1 VNSILNK
8 EPVIRAEKSLKQFN
22 PDLKVIV
29 LEQTARTAN
38 DAASALGC
46 KVGAIVKSLLFRAG
60 DNFVLC
66 LVSGDKRCSLNKL
79 KKILIFTPFLFLI
92 FSVTALRFIRNVEL
106 IPFNNLKFQVER
118 NHDARILGH
127 LPYNETSKEK
137 LVLIEPNIEVHMDMR
152 DSLLKM
158 REEAKKDGIYLVFL
172 SGYRSINLQDD
183 IFYSLK
189 SIRNQEA
196 AERARVSAP
205 PGYSE
210 HSTGFAIDI
219 GDATQRETDF
229 ETDFENTDTFRWL
242 IKNAAKFHFK
252 LSFNK
257 DNKFIDYE
265 PWHWR
270 YEGSI
275 EALKV
280 FESSNRKL

>member
-1 VNSILNK
+1 MELNK
-8 EPVIRAEKSLKQFN
+8 DIDQFDIPLAKRTYLNNPYSTLLKK
-22 PDLKVIV
+22 L
-29 LEQTARTAN
+29 
-38 DAASALGC
+38 
-46 KVGAIVKSLLFRAG
+46 LLF
-60 DNFVLC
+60 
-66 LVSGDKRCSLNKL
+66 S
-79 KKILIFTPFLFLI
+79 PFLFLI
-92 FSVTALRFIRNVEL
+92 FSAAGLLLIRNVEL
-106 IPFNNLKFQVER
+106 LPLNNLKFQVER

-127 LPYNETSKEK
+127 LPYNETPKEK
-137 LVLIEPNIEVHMDMR
+137 LVLIEPNIEVHADMR

-172 SGYRSINLQDD
+172 SGYRSINLQND

-189 SIRNQEA
+189 SVRNQEA

-229 ETDFENTDTFRWL
+229 ETDFENTDAFIWL

-257 DNKFIDYE
+257 DNKYIDYE

-275 EALKV
+275 EALRV

>member
-1 VNSILNK
+1 MSSSIK
-8 EPVIRAEKSLKQFN
+8 E
-22 PDLKVIV
+22 
-29 LEQTARTAN
+29 
-38 DAASALGC
+38 
-46 KVGAIVKSLLFRAG
+46 
-60 DNFVLC
+60 
-66 LVSGDKRCSLNKL
+66 
-79 KKILIFTPFLFLI
+79 
-92 FSVTALRFIRNVEL
+92 IRNVEL
-106 IPFNNLKFQVER
+106 IPLNNLKFEVKR

-172 SGYRSINLQDD
+172 SGYRSINLQRD

-219 GDATQRETDF
+219 GDATQREKDF
-229 ETDFENTDTFRWL
+229 ETDFENTDAFRWL

-252 LSFNK
+252 LSFHK
-257 DNKFIDYE
+257 DNKYIDYE

-280 FESSNRKL
+280 FESANRNL

>member
-1 VNSILNK
+1 
-8 EPVIRAEKSLKQFN
+8 
-22 PDLKVIV
+22 
-29 LEQTARTAN
+29 LE
-38 DAASALGC
+38 
-46 KVGAIVKSLLFRAG
+46 
-60 DNFVLC
+60 
-66 LVSGDKRCSLNKL
+66 L
-79 KKILIFTPFLFLI
+79 KKDIDQFDIPLAKRTYLNNPNSKLIKKLLIFSPFLLLI
-92 FSVTALRFIRNVEL
+92 FSVAALRFIRNVEL
-106 IPFNNLKFQVER
+106 ISLNNLKIQVER

-127 LPYNETSKEK
+127 LPYNETPKEK

-152 DSLLKM
+152 DSLLNM

-172 SGYRSINLQDD
+172 SGYRSINLQND

-229 ETDFENTDTFRWL
+229 ETDFENTDAFRWL

-257 DNKFIDYE
+257 DNKYIDYE

-275 EALKV
+275 DALKV

>member
-1 VNSILNK
+1 M
-8 EPVIRAEKSLKQFN
+8 
-22 PDLKVIV
+22 
-29 LEQTARTAN
+29 
-38 DAASALGC
+38 
-46 KVGAIVKSLLFRAG
+46 
-60 DNFVLC
+60 
-66 LVSGDKRCSLNKL
+66 
-79 KKILIFTPFLFLI
+79 
-92 FSVTALRFIRNVEL
+92 FSVAALRFIRNVEL
-106 IPFNNLKFQVER
+106 MPLNNLKFQVER

-127 LPYNETSKEK
+127 LPYNETPKEK
-137 LVLIEPNIEVHMDMR
+137 LVLIEPNIEVHIDMR

-172 SGYRSINLQDD
+172 SGYRSINLQND

-229 ETDFENTDTFRWL
+229 ETDFENTDAFRWL

-257 DNKFIDYE
+257 DNNYICLLYTSDAADE
-265 PWHWR
+265 
-270 YEGSI
+270 
-275 EALKV
+275 
-280 FESSNRKL
+280 

>member
-1 VNSILNK
+1 MEPNKDIDQFDIPLAKRTYLNNPNSTL
-8 EPVIRAEKSLKQFN
+8 
-22 PDLKVIV
+22 
-29 LEQTARTAN
+29 
-38 DAASALGC
+38 
-46 KVGAIVKSLLFRAG
+46 
-60 DNFVLC
+60 
-66 LVSGDKRCSLNKL
+66 L
-79 KKILIFTPFLFLI
+79 KKLLIFSPFLFII
-92 FSVTALRFIRNVEL
+92 FSFAALRLIRNVEV
-106 IPFNNLKFQVER
+106 IPLNNLKFEVKR

-127 LPYNETSKEK
+127 LPYKETPKKK
-137 LVLIEPNIEVHMDMR
+137 LVLIEPNIEVHIDMR

-172 SGYRSINLQDD
+172 SGYRSINLQND
-183 IFYSLK
+183 IFYSIK

-196 AERARVSAP
+196 VERARVSAP

-229 ETDFENTDTFRWL
+229 ETDFKNTNAFRWL
-242 IKNAAKFHFK
+242 KKNAAKFHFK

-257 DNKFIDYE
+257 DNKYIDYE

-280 FESSNRKL
+280 FESANRKL

>member
-1 VNSILNK
+1 LEQNKDINQYEIPLAKRIYLNNPNSIL
-8 EPVIRAEKSLKQFN
+8 
-22 PDLKVIV
+22 
-29 LEQTARTAN
+29 
-38 DAASALGC
+38 
-46 KVGAIVKSLLFRAG
+46 
-60 DNFVLC
+60 
-66 LVSGDKRCSLNKL
+66 L
-79 KKILIFTPFLFLI
+79 KKLLIFSPFLILI
-92 FSVTALRFIRNVEL
+92 FSVGALRFIRNVEL
-106 IPFNNLKFQVER
+106 IPFINKFQVER

-127 LPYNETSKEK
+127 LPYNETPKEK
-137 LVLIEPNIEVHMDMR
+137 LVLIEPNIEVHIDMR

-158 REEAKKDGIYLVFL
+158 REEAKKDGIFLVFL
-172 SGYRSINLQDD
+172 SGFRSINLQND

-229 ETDFENTDTFRWL
+229 ETDFENTEAFRWL

-257 DNKFIDYE
+257 GNRYIDYE

-280 FESSNRKL
+280 FEISNRKL

>member
-1 VNSILNK
+1 MELNK
-8 EPVIRAEKSLKQFN
+8 DIDQFDIPLAKRTYLNN
-22 PDLKVIV
+22 PNSTL
-29 LEQTARTAN
+29 
-38 DAASALGC
+38 
-46 KVGAIVKSLLFRAG
+46 
-60 DNFVLC
+60 
-66 LVSGDKRCSLNKL
+66 L
-79 KKILIFTPFLFLI
+79 KKLLIFSPFLFLI
-92 FSVTALRFIRNVEL
+92 FSVSALRL
-106 IPFNNLKFQVER
+106 IKNIETGSLDNLNFQAQI
-118 NHDARILGH
+118 NHDHRILGH
-127 LPYNETSKEK
+127 LPYAEISKEK

-172 SGYRSINLQDD
+172 SGYRSINLQND

-196 AERARVSAP
+196 VERARVSAP

-229 ETDFENTDTFRWL
+229 ETDFENTDAFRWL

-257 DNKFIDYE
+257 DNKYIDYE

>member
-1 VNSILNK
+1 MEQNKDINPFDIQLAKRTYLKNPNTVLSKKLLILT
-8 EPVIRAEKSLKQFN
+8 PFVFLLFSLIIFRLTK
-22 PDLKVIV
+22 KIV
-29 LEQTARTAN
+29 LKP
-38 DAASALGC
+38 L
-46 KVGAIVKSLLFRAG
+46 
-60 DNFVLC
+60 
-66 LVSGDKRCSLNKL
+66 
-79 KKILIFTPFLFLI
+79 
-92 FSVTALRFIRNVEL
+92 
-106 IPFNNLKFQVER
+106 NNLNIQTEV
-118 NHDARILGH
+118 NHDHRILGH
-127 LPYNETSKEK
+127 LPYEEVSKEK
-137 LVLIEPNIEVHMDMR
+137 LVLIEPNIEVHIDMR

-158 REEAKKDGIYLVFL
+158 REDAKNDGIYLVFL
-172 SGYRSINLQDD
+172 SGYRSINLQND

-219 GDATQRETDF
+219 GDANHRETDF
-229 ETDFENTDTFRWL
+229 ETEFENTDAFRWL
-242 IKNAAKFHFK
+242 TKNAAKYHFK

-257 DNKFIDYE
+257 NNKYIDYE

-280 FESSNRKL
+280 FETSNRGL

>member
-1 VNSILNK
+1 MELNK
-8 EPVIRAEKSLKQFN
+8 DIDQFDIPLAKRTYLNN
-22 PDLKVIV
+22 PNSTL
-29 LEQTARTAN
+29 
-38 DAASALGC
+38 
-46 KVGAIVKSLLFRAG
+46 
-60 DNFVLC
+60 
-66 LVSGDKRCSLNKL
+66 L
-79 KKILIFTPFLFLI
+79 KKLLIFSPFLFLI
-92 FSVTALRFIRNVEL
+92 FSVTALRL
-106 IPFNNLKFQVER
+106 IKNIEIGSLDNLNFQPQI
-118 NHDARILGH
+118 NHDHRILGH
-127 LPYNETSKEK
+127 LPYAEISKEK

-172 SGYRSINLQDD
+172 SGYRSINLQND

-189 SIRNQEA
+189 SIRNQVA

-229 ETDFENTDTFRWL
+229 ETDFENTNAFRWL

-257 DNKFIDYE
+257 DNKYIDYE

-280 FESSNRKL
+280 FESANRKL

>member
-1 VNSILNK
+1 LELNK
-8 EPVIRAEKSLKQFN
+8 DIDQFDI
-22 PDLKVIV
+22 PLAK
-29 LEQTARTAN
+29 RTYLN
-38 DAASALGC
+38 NQNST
-46 KVGAIVKSLLFRAG
+46 LLR
-60 DNFVLC
+60 
-66 LVSGDKRCSLNKL
+66 KL
-79 KKILIFTPFLFLI
+79 LIFSPILLLI
-92 FSVTALRFIRNVEL
+92 FSVAALRFIRNVEL
-106 IPFNNLKFQVER
+106 IPLNNLKFQVER
-118 NHDARILGH
+118 NHNARILGH
-127 LPYNETSKEK
+127 LPYNETPKEN

-152 DSLLKM
+152 NSLLKM

-172 SGYRSINLQDD
+172 SGFRSINLQND

-219 GDATQRETDF
+219 GDATRRETDF
-229 ETDFENTDTFRWL
+229 ETDFENTEAFKWL

-257 DNKFIDYE
+257 DNKYIDYE

-270 YEGSI
+270 YEGTI

-280 FESSNRKL
+280 FESSK

>member
-1 VNSILNK
+1 LALNK
-8 EPVIRAEKSLKQFN
+8 DINQFDI
-22 PDLKVIV
+22 PLAK
-29 LEQTARTAN
+29 RTY
-38 DAASALGC
+38 
-46 KVGAIVKSLLFRAG
+46 
-60 DNFVLC
+60 
-66 LVSGDKRCSLNKL
+66 LNNSNSTLL
-79 KKILIFTPFLFLI
+79 KKLLIFSPFLFLI
-92 FSVTALRFIRNVEL
+92 SSAAALRFIRNVEL
-106 IPFNNLKFQVER
+106 IPLNNLKFQVER

-127 LPYNETSKEK
+127 LPYKETPKEK

-152 DSLLKM
+152 DSLIKM
-158 REEAKKDGIYLVFL
+158 REEAINDGIYLVFL
-172 SGYRSINLQDD
+172 SGYRSINLQND

-219 GDATQRETDF
+219 GDAAQRETDF
-229 ETDFENTDTFRWL
+229 ETEFENTDAFRWL
-242 IKNAAKFHFK
+242 TKNAAKFHFK

-257 DNKFIDYE
+257 NNKYIDYE

>member
-1 VNSILNK
+1 LELNK
-8 EPVIRAEKSLKQFN
+8 DIDQFDIPLAKRTYLNN
-22 PDLKVIV
+22 PNSTL
-29 LEQTARTAN
+29 
-38 DAASALGC
+38 
-46 KVGAIVKSLLFRAG
+46 
-60 DNFVLC
+60 
-66 LVSGDKRCSLNKL
+66 L
-79 KKILIFTPFLFLI
+79 KKLLIFSPFLFLT
-92 FSVTALRFIRNVEL
+92 FSIAALRFITNVEL
-106 IPFNNLKFQVER
+106 KSLSNLKFEVKR

-127 LPYNETSKEK
+127 LPYEQTPKEK
-137 LVLIEPNIEVHMDMR
+137 LVLIEPNIEVHIDMR

-158 REEAKKDGIYLVFL
+158 REEAKNDGIYLVFL
-172 SGYRSINLQDD
+172 SGYRSINLQND

-229 ETDFENTDTFRWL
+229 ETDFENTDAFRWL

-257 DNKFIDYE
+257 DNKYIDYE

-280 FESSNRKL
+280 FESANRNYKSN

>member
-1 VNSILNK
+1 MELNK
-8 EPVIRAEKSLKQFN
+8 DIDQFDIPLAKRTYLNN
-22 PDLKVIV
+22 PNSTL
-29 LEQTARTAN
+29 
-38 DAASALGC
+38 
-46 KVGAIVKSLLFRAG
+46 
-60 DNFVLC
+60 
-66 LVSGDKRCSLNKL
+66 L
-79 KKILIFTPFLFLI
+79 KKLLIFSPFLFLI
-92 FSVTALRFIRNVEL
+92 FSLASLRFIKNVEL
-106 IPFNNLKFQVER
+106 IPLNNLKFEIKR
-118 NHDARILGH
+118 NYDARILGH
-127 LPYNETSKEK
+127 LPYKETPKEK

-172 SGYRSINLQDD
+172 SGYRSINLQND

-229 ETDFENTDTFRWL
+229 ETDFENTDAFRWL

-257 DNKFIDYE
+257 DNKYIDYE

>member
-1 VNSILNK
+1 LELNK
-8 EPVIRAEKSLKQFN
+8 DIDQFDIPLAKRTYPNN
-22 PDLKVIV
+22 PNSTL
-29 LEQTARTAN
+29 
-38 DAASALGC
+38 
-46 KVGAIVKSLLFRAG
+46 
-60 DNFVLC
+60 
-66 LVSGDKRCSLNKL
+66 L
-79 KKILIFTPFLFLI
+79 KKLLIFAPFLFLI
-92 FSVTALRFIRNVEL
+92 FSVAALRL
-106 IPFNNLKFQVER
+106 IKNIEIGSLDNLNSQAQI
-118 NHDARILGH
+118 NHDHRILGH
-127 LPYNETSKEK
+127 LPYAEISKEK
-137 LVLIEPNIEVHMDMR
+137 LVLIEPNIEVHIDMR

-158 REEAKKDGIYLVFL
+158 RDEAKKDGIFLVFL
-172 SGYRSINLQDD
+172 SGYRSINLQNK

-189 SIRNQEA
+189 SVRNQEA

-229 ETDFENTDTFRWL
+229 ETEFENTDAFKWL

-252 LSFNK
+252 LSFTK
-257 DNKFIDYE
+257 DNKYIDYE

-280 FESSNRKL
+280 FESSNRDHKPN

>member
-1 VNSILNK
+1 MEQNK
-8 EPVIRAEKSLKQFN
+8 DINQFDIPLAKRTYLKN
-22 PDLKVIV
+22 P
-29 LEQTARTAN
+29 
-38 DAASALGC
+38 
-46 KVGAIVKSLLFRAG
+46 
-60 DNFVLC
+60 
-66 LVSGDKRCSLNKL
+66 NKKL
-79 KKILIFTPFLFLI
+79 SKKLLI
-92 FSVTALRFIRNVEL
+92 FSPFFLLIFSTASLRLIRNLEEGPLHNL
-106 IPFNNLKFQVER
+106 IFQVEANNDNR
-118 NHDARILGH
+118 VLGH
-127 LPYNETSKEK
+127 LPYNDINKEK
-137 LVLIEPNIEVHMDMR
+137 LVLIEPNIEVHIDMR

-172 SGYRSINLQDD
+172 SGYRSINLQKD
-183 IFYSLK
+183 IFYTLK

-229 ETDFENTDTFRWL
+229 ETHFENTKAFRWL

-252 LSFNK
+252 LSFNR
-257 DNKFIDYE
+257 DNKYIDYE

-275 EALKV
+275 DALKI
-280 FESSNRKL
+280 FERSNR

>member
-1 VNSILNK
+1 MEQNKEINQFDIPLAKRTHLNNSNSIL
-8 EPVIRAEKSLKQFN
+8 
-22 PDLKVIV
+22 
-29 LEQTARTAN
+29 
-38 DAASALGC
+38 
-46 KVGAIVKSLLFRAG
+46 
-60 DNFVLC
+60 
-66 LVSGDKRCSLNKL
+66 L
-79 KKILIFTPFLFLI
+79 KKFLI
-92 FSVTALRFIRNVEL
+92 FAPFLLLLFSSIALRFIRNIEIDPIV
-106 IPFNNLKFQVER
+106 NLNFKFER
-118 NHDARILGH
+118 NHSHRILGH
-127 LPYNETSKEK
+127 LPYNEIPKEK
-137 LVLIEPNIEVHMDMR
+137 LVLIEPNIEVHIDMR
-152 DSLLKM
+152 DSLLNM

-172 SGYRSINLQDD
+172 SGYRSINLQNN

-219 GDATQRETDF
+219 GDATQRGTDF
-229 ETDFENTDTFRWL
+229 ETEFENTDAFRWL
-242 IKNAAKFHFK
+242 KKNAAKFHFK

-257 DNKFIDYE
+257 NNKYIDYE

-280 FESSNRKL
+280 FETSNREL

>member
-1 VNSILNK
+1 MELNK
-8 EPVIRAEKSLKQFN
+8 DIDQIDIPHAKRTYLNN
-22 PDLKVIV
+22 PNSTL
-29 LEQTARTAN
+29 
-38 DAASALGC
+38 
-46 KVGAIVKSLLFRAG
+46 
-60 DNFVLC
+60 
-66 LVSGDKRCSLNKL
+66 L
-79 KKILIFTPFLFLI
+79 KKLLIFSPFPFLI
-92 FSVTALRFIRNVEL
+92 FSVVGLRFIRNVEL
-106 IPFNNLKFQVER
+106 IPLNNLKFQVER
-118 NHDARILGH
+118 NYGKRILVH
-127 LPYNETSKEK
+127 LPYNETPKEK
-137 LVLIEPNIEVHMDMR
+137 LVSIEPNIEVHMDMR

-158 REEAKKDGIYLVFL
+158 REEAKKDEIYLVFL
-172 SGYRSINLQDD
+172 SGYRSINLQND

-196 AERARVSAP
+196 AQRARVSAP

-229 ETDFENTDTFRWL
+229 ETDFENTDAFRWL

-257 DNKFIDYE
+257 DNKYIDYE

-280 FESSNRKL
+280 FESSNRKF

>member
-1 VNSILNK
+1 LELNK
-8 EPVIRAEKSLKQFN
+8 DIDQFDIPLAKRTYLNN
-22 PDLKVIV
+22 PNSTLI
-29 LEQTARTAN
+29 
-38 DAASALGC
+38 
-46 KVGAIVKSLLFRAG
+46 
-60 DNFVLC
+60 
-66 LVSGDKRCSLNKL
+66 
-79 KKILIFTPFLFLI
+79 KKILIFSPFFLLLFS
-92 FSVTALRFIRNVEL
+92 FAALRFIRNVEL
-106 IPFNNLKFQVER
+106 LPINNLKFQFEG
-118 NHDARILGH
+118 NNTRILGH
-127 LPYNETSKEK
+127 LPYKETPKEK
-137 LVLIEPNIEVHMDMR
+137 LVSIEPNIEVHMDMR

-172 SGYRSINLQDD
+172 SGYRSINLQND

-229 ETDFENTDTFRWL
+229 ETDFENTDAFRWL
-242 IKNAAKFHFK
+242 LRNAAKFHFK

-257 DNKFIDYE
+257 DNKYIDYE

-280 FESSNRKL
+280 FESSNRNFKSN